1 MSLSLPLTL
10 INVRAFFHKEF
21 VGPKFDKLLRLAA
34 LAFAIVQGCAT
45 APEPAQPVLPPP
57 PEFVF
62 EPLPDGEWELVTAS
76 FAETGQFPGARRAT
90 LTIKD
95 GRISAF
101 SGCNTAS
108 GAVQRHNGLLEVPE
122 FAVTRRGCPGPLG
135 WFEARYFGLLKER
148 PSYLVEGDT
157 LTLVADNERARFRR
171 PTAAAKGTQ

>member
-1 MSLSLPLTL
+1 M
-10 INVRAFFHKEF
+10 RHFHRGHRNRF
-21 VGPKFDKLLRLAA
+21 AG

-45 APEPAQPVLPPP
+45 APQLALPVLPPP

-76 FAETGQFPGARRAT
+76 FAKAGRIPGAQRAT
-90 LTIKD
+90 LTFRD

-108 GAVQRHNGLLEVPE
+108 GAVQRRHGLLEVPE

-171 PTAAAKGTQ
+171 PTAAAKGTP

>member
-1 MSLSLPLTL
+1 MNHS
-10 INVRAFFHKEF
+10 
-21 VGPKFDKLLRLAA
+21 RLAA

-45 APEPAQPVLPPP
+45 APQLALPVLPPP

-62 EPLPDGEWELVTAS
+62 ESLPDGEWELVTAS
-76 FAETGQFPGARRAT
+76 FAKAGRIPGAQRAT

-122 FAVTRRGCPGPLG
+122 LAATRRGCPGPLG

-157 LTLVADNERARFRR
+157 LTLVADNERARFQR
-171 PTAAAKGTQ
+171 PTAAVRGSP